1 MYRFF
6 AGNVVMFWLKK
17 KIERQTITYIK
28 EKILFA
34 KKNNKKIGIFLSETK
49 QPNINIDDWFVVRNR
64 KSFMIILENI
74 YNLDFPLDNI
84 LFSLDCDSLTNDPD
98 TDDVSIIQ
106 NMLNYLYKNNFLL
119 PPNKNITYV
128 SNTCCKSTI
137 SNLINQYNKLIQ
149 IAA

>member
-1 MYRFF
+1 
-6 AGNVVMFWLKK
+6 MFWLKK

-74 YNLDFPLDNI
+74 YSLDFPLDNI

-106 NMLNYLYKNNFLL
+106 NMLNYLYKNSFLL

-128 SNTCCKSTI
+128 LSPKLFNDADMKFYK
-137 SNLINQYNKLIQ
+137 NLVTNIKYNNKVI
-149 IAA
+149 IKRKEC